1 MVTETD
7 LRLGVRRTLH
17 VYDTGTPPGDI
28 SPTSPGGASR
38 GGGGLTVFWHHGTPN
53 TGEPPAPLFPA
64 AAERDIRWV
73 SYDRPGY
80 GGSSP
85 NPGRDVASAAADTAA
100 VADALGIGQFMVLGH
115 SGGGPHALACAALLP
130 DRVLGAVSLA
140 GLAPFRAEGLDWF
153 AGMSLSG
160 VALLSAAAAGPA
172 ALHDYLA
179 SSEFDPEQ
187 FIPADHAA
195 LAGDWAWLGEVAG
208 KAIAAGPG
216 GMPDD
221 ELAYVAPWGFGPA
234 QITPPVLLVH
244 GGQDRIAPSPHS
256 AWLARQCRR
265 AQLWLRPDD
274 GHISVLACAPAA
286 LDWLAEQAGRH

>member
-1 MVTETD
+1 MAPAPAP
-7 LRLGVRRTLH
+7 R
-17 VYDTGTPPGDI
+17 P
-28 SPTSPGGASR
+28 
-38 GGGGLTVFWHHGTPN
+38 GGGLTVFWHHGTPN

-64 AAERDIRWV
+64 AAGRGIRWV
-73 SYDRPGY
+73 SYDRPGC

-85 NPGRDVASAAADTAA
+85 NPGRDVASAATDTAA
-100 VADALGIGQFMVLGH
+100 VADALGIGRFAVMGH

-130 DRVLGAVSLA
+130 GRVLGAVSLA

-153 AGMSLSG
+153 AGMSPSG
-160 VALLSAAAAGPA
+160 VSLLSAAAAGPA

-179 SSEFDPEQ
+179 SSDFDPEQ
-187 FIPADHAA
+187 LTPADQAA

-208 KAIAAGPG
+208 KAVAAGPG

-221 ELAYVAPWGFGPA
+221 ELAYVAPWGFDPA
-234 QITPPVLLVH
+234 QIRPPVLLAH
-244 GGQDRIAPSPHS
+244 GAQDRIAPSPHS
-256 AWLARQCRR
+256 EWLARHCRR

-274 GHISVLACAPAA
+274 GHISVLDCAVAA